1 MEKQQVDVLLVDD
14 DPDICQML
22 TAILE
27 FEGYNT
33 YSCSVATEIPKLL
46 SGMTPRLILMDMLL
60 SGADGRELCT
70 DLRSDPATSQM
81 RIVMMSAHPD
91 AEPACL
97 RAGADDFIAKP
108 FDFDYFM
115 EKIRENLSGWQG
127 ANGG

>member
-33 YSCSVATEIPKLL
+33 YSCSVAADIPELL

-60 SGADGRELCT
+60 SGADGRDLCK
-70 DLRSDPATSQM
+70 DLKSDPAVSQM

-91 AEPACL
+91 AELTCL
-97 RAGADDFIAKP
+97 KAGADDFIPKP

-115 EKIRENLSGWQG
+115 EKIRVNL
-127 ANGG
+127 NGQE